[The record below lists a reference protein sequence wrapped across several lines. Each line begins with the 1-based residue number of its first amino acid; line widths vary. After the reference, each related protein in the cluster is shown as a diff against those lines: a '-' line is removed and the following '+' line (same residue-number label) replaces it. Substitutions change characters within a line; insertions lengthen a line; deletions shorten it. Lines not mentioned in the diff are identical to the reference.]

1 LRYLLDTNVCIDFLT
16 GRYLGVVR
24 RIKAERPERLAV
36 SSISVAELRYGAEK
50 SARPLQNHQEL
61 DKFFE
66 ELATVDFDL
75 RAAALYGQIRQQLEQ
90 QGTPIGPYDLQIAA
104 HALAL
109 EVILVTDNEAE
120 FRRVP
125 GLVVENWR

>member
-50 SARPLQNHQEL
+50 SARPLQNHQKL